1 MQDEVFYNENLL
13 EQVKSKRR
21 RVYPEEKI
29 SEVIIT
35 QCIICVLL
43 ILIFVVMNIFCPEIS
58 QSMLLKYKEH
68 TGAEMDRVLV
78 NAVDKIIEFASAIP
92 K

>member
-1 MQDEVFYNENLL
+1 MQDEVFYNEKLL

-43 ILIFVVMNIFCPEIS
+43 ILIFVVMNIFA
-58 QSMLLKYKEH
+58 QK
-68 TGAEMDRVLV
+68 LV
-78 NAVDKIIEFASAIP
+78 NPCYRNIRNILVQKWIEYWLMQ
-92 K
+92 